1 MTDDIGETICPNCGH
16 ANPPWAR
23 ICRSCGVSLSRAL
36 GHPVDAPQS
45 PFPTDQA
52 SLLSVGAAIGSIVIA
67 ILLGLIFSTIN
78 PTQPTVGLATSQ
90 TPTEQPSP
98 SPLASHAGSPTPRP
112 TPTPTPK
119 PPGRITFGTGLNR
132 STRQVTNPTTTFGPN
147 GFFGHSVT
155 MPQPFGVSTLT
166 EEVVRVAN
174 RKETI
179 VQSRTASDSVVHVSP
194 SAKIFGFLVST
205 DSLLRDWDGG
215 GVFIM
220 RVWRSNQK
228 IAEGRFTLSSR

>member
-1 MTDDIGETICPNCGH
+1 
-16 ANPPWAR
+16 
-23 ICRSCGVSLSRAL
+23 
-36 GHPVDAPQS
+36 
-45 PFPTDQA
+45 
-52 SLLSVGAAIGSIVIA
+52 
-67 ILLGLIFSTIN
+67 
-78 PTQPTVGLATSQ
+78 
-90 TPTEQPSP
+90 
-98 SPLASHAGSPTPRP
+98 
-112 TPTPTPK
+112 
-119 PPGRITFGTGLNR
+119 
-132 STRQVTNPTTTFGPN
+132 
-147 GFFGHSVT
+147 

-179 VQSRTASDSVVHVSP
+179 VQSKTASDSVVHVSP